1 MSGSLTDLE
10 GALRDN
16 LSYIRKIVF
25 SIPRSSLF
33 QRAAAKPVA
42 VKGETLFS
50 FDALTADNKSV
61 TKNIP
66 SSELPGLVCDLAR
79 NFGQTSVITA
89 YGDITVLFSKKGK
102 LTVINKIKLPEDA
115 SPVEPGLHD
124 RKKNYII
131 DPVKS
136 APFLSALGV
145 CDGKGNLFDKKRAK
159 FRQINRFVE
168 LLDDRYGSLPPEGS
182 LTVCDLCC
190 GKSYLTFAVYYYLTA
205 IKGRSV
211 RMYGVDLKADVIEYC
226 SALAKELGWEGLT
239 FLCRDISTFDCGALP
254 DLVISL
260 HACDTATDVVLAY
273 AVTHSAGMILSTP
286 CCHHELFHQ
295 MNSSGL
301 RFIERHSIL
310 KQKLCDAATDSL
322 RALLL
327 EAHGYSTEAIE
338 LIDPEE
344 TPKNVM
350 IRAVKSR
357 KILPGKRENALKE
370 YREAVK
376 MLGVDP
382 TLGKLLGIS
391 LE

>member
-1 MSGSLTDLE
+1 MSATLKDLE
-10 GALRDN
+10 GLIGDN
-16 LSYIRKIVF
+16 ISYIRKIVF
-25 SIPRSSLF
+25 SVPRNALF
-33 QRAAAKPVA
+33 IRAAAKPVA

-50 FDALTADNKSV
+50 FETFTSDNKAV

-66 SSELPGLVCDLAR
+66 IAELPGLVCDFVS
-79 NFGQTSVITA
+79 NFGQTSVVTA

-102 LTVINKIKLPEDA
+102 LTLINRIKIPEDA
-115 SPVEPGLHD
+115 VAIEPKTHD
-124 RKKNYII
+124 RQKKYII
-131 DPVKS
+131 DPADGS
-136 APFLSALGV
+136 SFLSALGV
-145 CDGKGNLFDKKRAK
+145 CDENGNLFDKKRAK

-168 LLDDRYGSLPPEGS
+168 LLDDVYGSLPRDGI

-205 IKGRSV
+205 LKGRKV
-211 RMYGVDLKADVIEYC
+211 RMYGVDLKAGVIEYC
-226 SALAKELGWEGLT
+226 AALAEKLRWDGLT
-239 FLCRDISTFDCGALP
+239 FLCMDISEFECGGTP

-273 AVTHSAGMILSTP
+273 AIGHNAGMILSTP
-286 CCHHELFHQ
+286 CCHHEIFHQ
-295 MNSSGL
+295 MKSEKL

-327 EAHGYSTEAIE
+327 EANGYNTEVIE
-338 LIDPEE
+338 LIDPED
-344 TPKNVM
+344 TPKNAM

-370 YREAVK
+370 YKEAVS

-382 TLGKLLGIS
+382 TLGRLLGT
-391 LE
+391 E